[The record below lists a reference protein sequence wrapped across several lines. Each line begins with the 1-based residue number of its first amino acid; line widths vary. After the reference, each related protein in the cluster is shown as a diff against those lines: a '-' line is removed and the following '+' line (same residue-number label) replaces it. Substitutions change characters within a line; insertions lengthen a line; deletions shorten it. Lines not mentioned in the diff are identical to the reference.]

1 MLFYHLS
8 CEKVSRKYTIMTVLG
23 ITVLVFLMLVSSSG
37 CVSFLGISNSGSNNG
52 PILNKS
58 DEALKAHDK
67 AIEINPHDWSAW
79 YGKGN
84 SLKELGNYD
93 EALKAYD
100 KAIEINPQNT
110 DTWNNKGDVLTKLN
124 KSDEALKAF
133 DKAIEINPQNADAWN
148 NKGVALDNLD
158 KYEDAMMAFDKAIEI
173 SPRIQIPGTIKEMLY
188 LNKINMMKH

>member
-1 MLFYHLS
+1 MKKETYDNGS
-8 CEKVSRKYTIMTVLG
+8 QRRTITMTLG

-52 PILNKS
+52 SILNKS

-110 DTWNNKGDVLTKLN
+110 DAWNNKGDVLTKLN

-133 DKAIEINPQNADAWN
+133 GKAIEINPQNTDAWN
-148 NKGVALDNLD
+148 HKGDALT
-158 KYEDAMMAFDKAIEI
+158 K
-173 SPRIQIPGTIKEMLY
+173 
-188 LNKINMMKH
+188 LNKSNEAKKV